1 MHTLKYVTHKGI
13 EINLLQNGIRT
24 RNLDNLFQSF
34 YEVVEKNGR
43 ISHFKT
49 KVHTMTIQVD
59 FLNWKGISWKE
70 RYDALVDAIDSDVRS
85 KSYGTLY
92 FDDYQLKC
100 YLHASKPS
108 AINFKSI
115 YMQCELSI
123 ITDQKAWFR
132 EEKSSFT
139 LSSEATGNTKRYAYR
154 YPYRYQA
161 QRGVQNFYND
171 FSHDAR
177 FKLYVYGPA
186 LNPSVKIGD
195 VNYQV
200 LGTPVDIVLGGVKF
214 AHDSAVADQV
224 IVGEERIKEARKH
237 AETFVEA
244 LNKVLNNNTGKLV
257 PEGIRTYCIM
267 NDVKLE
273 NVSENEFTV
282 SYWNKFTNGNRVEQ
296 KYRNIYDGLIEYLQ
310 NK

>member
-49 KVHTMTIQVD
+49 KVHTMSVKVD
-59 FLNWKGISWKE
+59 FLNWKGVSWKE

-85 KSYGTLY
+85 KKYGTLY

-139 LSSEATGNTKRYAYR
+139 LSSEATGHTKRYAYR

-200 LGTPVDIVLGGVKF
+200 FTTLAENDILEINTINKTIMKNDKENLFNFRNKEFNIFTPIPSGKNQLVWDGTFNFDIVLF
-214 AHDSAVADQV
+214 
-224 IVGEERIKEARKH
+224 EERSQPKW
-237 AETFVEA
+237 TS
-244 LNKVLNNNTGKLV
+244 L
-257 PEGIRTYCIM
+257 
-267 NDVKLE
+267 
-273 NVSENEFTV
+273 
-282 SYWNKFTNGNRVEQ
+282 
-296 KYRNIYDGLIEYLQ
+296 
-310 NK
+310 

>member
-1 MHTLKYVTHKGI
+1 MNGVDDLMNDNNQIVVFMKKDIKSDKIWENHPTLLFSICTVIFVLIFLSLIFIISNGVILTITLVGIAALYIYWFFKNNDKRNVT
-13 EINLLQNGIRT
+13 
-24 RNLDNLFQSF
+24 
-34 YEVVEKNGR
+34 KNGA
-43 ISHFKT
+43 FVLKDN
-49 KVHTMTIQVD
+49 V
-59 FLNWKGISWKE
+59 
-70 RYDALVDAIDSDVRS
+70 
-85 KSYGTLY
+85 LY
-92 FDDYQLKC
+92 YV
-100 YLHASKPS
+100 
-108 AINFKSI
+108 
-115 YMQCELSI
+115 EL
-123 ITDQKAWFR
+123 
-132 EEKSSFT
+132 
-139 LSSEATGNTKRYAYR
+139 GY
-154 YPYRYQA
+154 
-161 QRGVQNFYND
+161 
-171 FSHDAR
+171 
-177 FKLYVYGPA
+177 
-186 LNPSVKIGD
+186 D